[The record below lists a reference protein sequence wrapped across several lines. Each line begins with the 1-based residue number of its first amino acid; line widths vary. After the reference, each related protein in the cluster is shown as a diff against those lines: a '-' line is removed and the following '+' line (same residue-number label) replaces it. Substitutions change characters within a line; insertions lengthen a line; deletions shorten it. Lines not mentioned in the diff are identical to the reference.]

1 MSVLAEI
8 AVFPMD
14 KGGSVSQWVARV
26 LGVIQESGLPYQL
39 GPMGTTVEGERAEVM
54 QVADRCLAALE
65 EDCDRVY
72 MTLKV
77 DLRKGPSGRMAGKV
91 ASVQAKLRAD

>member
-39 GPMGTTVEGERAEVM
+39 GPMGTTIEGERAEVM
-54 QVADRCLAALE
+54 QVADRCLATLE
-65 EDCDRVY
+65 ADCDRVY

-77 DLRKGPSGRMAGKV
+77 DLRKVPAGRMAGKV
-91 ASVQAKLRAD
+91 ASVEAKLGRD

>member
-14 KGGSVSQWVARV
+14 KGGSVSHWVARV

-77 DLRKGPSGRMAGKV
+77 DLRKGPPGRMAGKV
-91 ASVQAKLRAD
+91 ASVQAKLHAG

>member
-1 MSVLAEI
+1 
-8 AVFPMD
+8 
-14 KGGSVSQWVARV
+14 
-26 LGVIQESGLPYQL
+26 
-39 GPMGTTVEGERAEVM
+39 M

-77 DLRKGPSGRMAGKV
+77 DLRKGPPGRMAGKV
-91 ASVQAKLRAD
+91 ASVQAKLHAG